1 VREGE
6 TGNRS
11 RSWPGPPRSGREAG
25 LGHVRRDY
33 VQDERYIAIEH
44 MDVRRDWFRMTQG
57 FIEHRRE
64 DAAPTQQDHPFL
76 SEAPGLI
83 HTPCGNPDMSA

>member
-1 VREGE
+1 MR
-6 TGNRS
+6 
-11 RSWPGPPRSGREAG
+11 PRSGREAG

-57 FIEHRRE
+57 LIEHRRE
-64 DAAPTQQDHPFL
+64 DAAPTRRDHPIRSQA
-76 SEAPGLI
+76 SELT
-83 HTPCGNPDMSA
+83 HTPHDNPDMTA